1 MKIIIFVNTNVSRS
15 ARVLT
20 LLEHSYFAEQ
30 IWSVTYNPD
39 GTKLAA
45 GVDDGTVVIY
55 DTPLLQPEIPIDK
68 EGVDGEEEDEDDGEE
83 EDEDDEDEGE
93 GEDEE

>member
-1 MKIIIFVNTNVSRS
+1 MNIIIFVNTNVSRS

-55 DTPLLQPEIPIDK
+55 DTPLLQPGMPIDK
-68 EGVDGEEEDEDDGEE
+68 EGVGGEE